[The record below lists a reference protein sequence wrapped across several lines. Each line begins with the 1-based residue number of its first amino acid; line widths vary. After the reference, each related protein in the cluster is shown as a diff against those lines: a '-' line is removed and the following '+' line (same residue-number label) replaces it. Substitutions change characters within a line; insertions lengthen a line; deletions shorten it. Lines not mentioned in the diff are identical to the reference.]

1 MTPAAVIAA
10 LSLPA
15 DARVDQRV
23 PKKLLV
29 ENGAPTAADK
39 RQINDGIEELLWLA
53 ALKPATIG
61 VPAYRDDKREYLE
74 IAVLSL
80 TLRAGAKAPRLTE
93 LIHRAIPYPVFLIQ
107 AQPTGLTLS
116 LSHLRWSQGQSGLTV
131 LDGPLVLARLE
142 EKEEEESWGRGEG
155 GTSDSASSPLPPVSS
170 SPSPIFSSPPPIFP
184 TSLFLSSL
192 SVTSQPRQQLHALYQ
207 GWMERF
213 EAHAAAR
220 LTGQFTPATDA
231 AAAERRRTALAEHE
245 SLNREITSLRAR
257 AAKETQLNRRV
268 ELNLE
273 VKRLEARLAEVSNTL

>member
-1 MTPAAVIAA
+1 MTAAAVIAA
-10 LSLPA
+10 LCLPV

-61 VPAYRDDKREYLE
+61 VPAYRDSIREYLE

-80 TLRAGAKAPRLTE
+80 TLRAGAKTPRIAE

-107 AQPTGLTLS
+107 TQPTGLTLS
-116 LSHLRWSQGQSGLTV
+116 LAHLRWSQGQSGQTV
-131 LDGPLVLARLE
+131 LDGSIVAAALETESQATNDFLASLN
-142 EKEEEESWGRGEG
+142 
-155 GTSDSASSPLPPVSS
+155 VS
-170 SPSPIFSSPPPIFP
+170 
-184 TSLFLSSL
+184 
-192 SVTSQPRQQLHALYQ
+192 SQPRQHLHALYQ
-207 GWMERF
+207 GWTERF
-213 EAHAAAR
+213 EAHIAAR
-220 LTGQFTPATDA
+220 LTGRFSPATDA
-231 AAAERRRTALAEHE
+231 AAAERRRAALAEHE
-245 SLNREITSLRAR
+245 RLTREIASLRAR

-273 VKRLEARLAEVSNTL
+273 VKRLESRLAEAINHF

>member
-1 MTPAAVIAA
+1 MTATSVIAA
-10 LSLPA
+10 LCLPA

-61 VPAYRDDKREYLE
+61 VPAFRDETCEYLE

-80 TLRAGAKAPRLTE
+80 TLRPGAKAARLTE

-107 AQPTGLTLS
+107 TQPTGLMLS
-116 LSHLRWSQGQSGLTV
+116 LAHLRWSQGQSGQTV
-131 LDGPLVLARLE
+131 LDGSLVTATVDADTPATNSFL
-142 EKEEEESWGRGEG
+142 
-155 GTSDSASSPLPPVSS
+155 VSLNV
-170 SPSPIFSSPPPIFP
+170 
-184 TSLFLSSL
+184 TSL
-192 SVTSQPRQQLHALYQ
+192 PRQHLQALYQ

-213 EAHAAAR
+213 EAYAAAR
-220 LTGQFTPATDA
+220 LTGTFTPPTDA
-231 AAAERRRTALAEHE
+231 AAAERRRAALAEHE
-245 SLNREITSLRAR
+245 RLARGIASLRAR

-268 ELNLE
+268 EFNLQ
-273 VKRLEARLAEVSNTL
+273 VKQLESRLAEAASRC

>member
-1 MTPAAVIAA
+1 MTAAAVIAA
-10 LSLPA
+10 LCLPA

-39 RQINDGIEELLWLA
+39 RQINDGIEELHWLA

-61 VPAYRDDKREYLE
+61 VPTFRDDNREYLE

-107 AQPTGLTLS
+107 SQPGGLVLS
-116 LSHLRWSQGQSGLTV
+116 LAHLRWSQGQSGQTV
-131 LDGPLVLARLE
+131 LDGPLSTATMDTATPATDAFLA
-142 EKEEEESWGRGEG
+142 
-155 GTSDSASSPLPPVSS
+155 
-170 SPSPIFSSPPPIFP
+170 
-184 TSLFLSSL
+184 SLN
-192 SVTSQPRQQLHALYQ
+192 VTSQPRQHLHALYQ

-220 LTGQFTPATDA
+220 LTGSFTPAPDA
-231 AAAERRRTALAEHE
+231 AAAERRRAALAEHE
-245 SLNREITSLRAR
+245 RLTREMTSLRAR
-257 AAKETQLNRRV
+257 AGKESQLNRRV
-268 ELNLE
+268 ELNLQL
-273 VKRLEARLAEVSNTL
+273 KQLESRLAEATTHF

>member
-1 MTPAAVIAA
+1 MTAATVIAA
-10 LSLPA
+10 LCLPA

-39 RQINDGIEELLWLA
+39 RQINDGIEELHWLA

-61 VPAYRDDKREYLE
+61 VPIFRDDNREYLE

-107 AQPTGLTLS
+107 SRPGGVALS
-116 LSHLRWSQGQSGLTV
+116 LAHLRWSQGQSGQTV
-131 LDGPLVLARLE
+131 LDGPLITASVDAETPATDAFLA
-142 EKEEEESWGRGEG
+142 
-155 GTSDSASSPLPPVSS
+155 
-170 SPSPIFSSPPPIFP
+170 
-184 TSLFLSSL
+184 SLN
-192 SVTSQPRQQLHALYQ
+192 VTSQPRQHLHALYQ

-220 LTGQFTPATDA
+220 LTGSFTPAPDA
-231 AAAERRRTALAEHE
+231 AAAERRRAALAEHE
-245 SLNREITSLRAR
+245 RLTREMTSLRAR
-257 AAKETQLNRRV
+257 AGKESQLNRRV
-268 ELNLE
+268 ELNLQL
-273 VKRLEARLAEVSNTL
+273 KQLESRLAEAATHF

>member
-10 LSLPA
+10 LCLPA

-61 VPAYRDDKREYLE
+61 VPPYRDDTREYLE

-80 TLRAGAKAPRLTE
+80 TLRAGAKVPRLTE

-116 LSHLRWSQGQSGLTV
+116 LSHLRWSQGQSGQTV

-142 EKEEEESWGRGEG
+142 EKEEEEKRRQGEEATDG
-155 GTSDSASSPLPPVSS
+155 DS
-170 SPSPIFSSPPPIFP
+170 IFPSSPPPIFP
-184 TSLFLSSL
+184 SSLFLSSL

-231 AAAERRRTALAEHE
+231 AAAERRRTALADHE

-257 AAKETQLNRRV
+257 ATKESQLNRRV

-273 VKRLEARLAEVSNTL
+273 VKRLESRLAEAATHF

>member
-1 MTPAAVIAA
+1 MTADTVIAA

-39 RQINDGIEELLWLA
+39 RQINEGIEDIHWLA

-61 VPAYRDDKREYLE
+61 VPVFRDDTREYLE

-80 TLRAGAKAPRLTE
+80 TLRPGAKAPRLTE
-93 LIHRAIPYPVFLIQ
+93 LIHRAIPYPVFLILSL
-107 AQPTGLTLS
+107 PGSLTLS
-116 LSHLRWSQGQSGLTV
+116 LAHLRWSQGQSGQTV
-131 LDGPLVLARLE
+131 LDGPLITTKVSAETPATDAFLA
-142 EKEEEESWGRGEG
+142 
-155 GTSDSASSPLPPVSS
+155 
-170 SPSPIFSSPPPIFP
+170 
-184 TSLFLSSL
+184 SLN
-192 SVTSQPRQQLHALYQ
+192 VTSQPRQHLYALFQ

-220 LTGQFTPATDA
+220 HTGKFAHSADP
-231 AAAERRRTALAEHE
+231 AAAERRRAALTEHDRL
-245 SLNREITSLRAR
+245 SREITGLRTR

-268 ELNLE
+268 ELNIQI
-273 VKRLEARLAEVSNTL
+273 KQLEARLAEATTDLS